1 VLSGEKIL
9 ITGPAGKIAFGITK
23 TLVENNDVWGI
34 ARFGDPAQREEV
46 EKLGVTTR
54 SIDLFDAD
62 FGDLPRD
69 FTVLLHIAVAFE
81 QNYDRAFRINGEG
94 TGLLLE
100 HCRNARAALVMSSSS
115 VYKPQPDTFYAYREG
130 DPLGDP
136 LTHAAASYPV
146 SKISQEVVA
155 RYCAR
160 SLNLP
165 VTVARMNAAYGARG
179 GLPVMHMED
188 IIAGRA
194 VVTRSNPCAYTPIHE
209 DDIAAQLEALLAAAS
224 VPATIVNWGG
234 DEVVTVQDWTAY
246 SGELLGMPVTVSV
259 EEIPGG
265 AGGMVS
271 DNTRRRSITGPSRV
285 SWKEGFRRTIEA
297 LYPERIKA

>member
-1 VLSGEKIL
+1 MLSGEKIL
-9 ITGPAGKIAFGITK
+9 ITGPAGKIAFGIAK

-34 ARFGDPAQREEV
+34 ARFGDPAQRDEV
-46 EKLGVTTR
+46 ENLGVTTR

-69 FTVLLHIAVAFE
+69 FTYLLHIAVAFE
-81 QNYDRAFRINGEG
+81 QSYDRAFRINGEG

-115 VYKPQPDTFYAYREG
+115 VYKPELDTFYAYREG

-165 VTVARMNAAYGARG
+165 VTVARMNAAYGVRG

-188 IIAGRA
+188 IIAGKA

-209 DDIAAQLEALLAAAS
+209 DDIAAQLEALLDAAS
-224 VPATIVNWGG
+224 VPATIINWGG
-234 DEVVTVQDWTAY
+234 DEIVTVQDSAPRRNRIVIRPLTFPSLISVHRT
-246 SGELLGMPVTVSV
+246 SGICS
-259 EEIPGG
+259 
-265 AGGMVS
+265 
-271 DNTRRRSITGPSRV
+271 
-285 SWKEGFRRTIEA
+285 
-297 LYPERIKA
+297 

>member
-1 VLSGEKIL
+1 MLSGEKIL
-9 ITGPAGKIAFGITK
+9 ITGPAGKIAFGIAK

-34 ARFGDPAQREEV
+34 ARFGDPAQRDEV
-46 EKLGVTTR
+46 ENLGVTTR

-69 FTVLLHIAVAFE
+69 FTYLLHIAVAFE
-81 QNYDRAFRINGEG
+81 QSYDRAFRINGEG

-115 VYKPQPDTFYAYREG
+115 VYKPELDTFYAYREG

-165 VTVARMNAAYGARG
+165 VTVARMNAAYGVRG

-188 IIAGRA
+188 IIAGKA

-209 DDIAAQLEALLAAAS
+209 DDIAAQLEALLDAAS
-224 VPATIVNWGG
+224 VPATIINWGG
-234 DEVVTVQDWTAY
+234 DEIVTVQDWTAY
-246 SGELLGMPVTVSV
+246 SGELLGMPATVRV

-271 DNTRRRSITGPSRV
+271 DNTLRRSITGPSRV

-297 LYPERIKA
+297 RYPERIKA